1 MLEIQKNED
10 YKAAPKLKDP
20 CVAPKQYQKMNV
32 GNSINLLSN
41 DVGAG
46 LLIHH
51 KQITGDLNPTAW
63 FCQKTFRWFKLMTS
77 RTISLALSCG
87 NLKEYEDAREFLKEY
102 MWIATKLVFRPGSQS
117 LLPFQ
122 KAILLSTQ
130 TCLDL
135 SSYLLSIG
143 FKFFMTSR
151 ISTDCTENVF
161 SQVRV
166 ASRKPSARQFVH
178 SLRLIAVANFVSKIE
193 TSNYDYDESDDSF
206 SMIDFL
212 EDKVQNTTKVPELN
226 KSAFKKFKKQVFNL
240 SEVEKNHIYYFSGFI
255 LRKIKKM
262 KKFSS
267 CKRCLSN
274 LLISCKSP
282 PRKNS
287 HNKLTILK
295 NFKAQ
300 KALLVF
306 PTSICFQYF
315 CQMEK
320 LVKMLKSQSLFLEP
334 GCKEFFIEEM
344 SKVKSGP
351 FASCH
356 GVKERI
362 LSLFFNSRRRIS
374 LKQRNRN
381 KEQNPKLIY

>member
-1 MLEIQKNED
+1 
-10 YKAAPKLKDP
+10 
-20 CVAPKQYQKMNV
+20 MNV

-41 DVGAG
+41 DVAAG
-46 LLIHH
+46 LLIHD
-51 KQITGDLNPTAW
+51 KQISGDLKPTAW
-63 FCQKTFRWFKLMTS
+63 FCQQTFRWFKLMSS
-77 RTISLALSCG
+77 RTIALALSCR
-87 NLKEYEDAREFLKEY
+87 NQIEYADAREFLKEF
-102 MWIATKLVFRPGSQS
+102 MWIATKLIFRPNSQS

-135 SSYLLSIG
+135 SSYLLNIG
-143 FKFFMTSR
+143 FEFFMTSR

-166 ASRKPSARQFVH
+166 ASRKPSALQFMH
-178 SLRLIAVANFVSKIE
+178 SLRLIAVSNFVSKIE
-193 TSNYDYDESDDSF
+193 TSNYDYDETDDSF

-212 EDKVQNTTKVPELN
+212 EDKVQNSTKALQLKN
-226 KSAFKKFKKQVFNL
+226 SAFQKFKKQSFIL

-267 CKRCLSN
+267 CKDCLSN

-320 LVKMLKSQSLFLEP
+320 LVKMLKSQNLFLEV

-344 SKVKSGP
+344 SKVKTLP

-362 LSLFFNSRRRIS
+362 LSLFFNSRRSIS